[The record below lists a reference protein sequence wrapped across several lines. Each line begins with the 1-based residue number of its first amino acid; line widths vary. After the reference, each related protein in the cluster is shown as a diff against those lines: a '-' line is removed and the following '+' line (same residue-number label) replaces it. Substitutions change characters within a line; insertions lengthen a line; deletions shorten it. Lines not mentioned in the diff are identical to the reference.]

1 MFCIELFIVLMDE
14 FIVVMIGATKV
25 VVIETFA
32 IEQFTTERDNGDAV
46 R

>member
-25 VVIETFA
+25 VIETIA
-32 IEQFTTERDNGDAV
+32 IEQFTTERNNGDTV